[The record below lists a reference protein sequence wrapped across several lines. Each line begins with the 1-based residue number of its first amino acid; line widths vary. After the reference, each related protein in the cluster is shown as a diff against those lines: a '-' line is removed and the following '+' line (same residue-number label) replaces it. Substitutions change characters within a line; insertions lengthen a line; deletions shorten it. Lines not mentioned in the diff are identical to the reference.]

1 MSLSFTARSDPAGD
15 GDGALARGAGI
26 AGLWYDCVAADPGSG
41 GRIAAAGAAA
51 DAAGL
56 GEGVAGDP
64 VVGICG
70 TGRTLLGGA
79 VGAADRLGEA
89 AAGCSGGGGG

>member
-26 AGLWYDCVAADPGSG
+26 AGLWQDCVAADPGSG
-41 GRIAAAGAAA
+41 GGI
-51 DAAGL
+51 AAGL
-56 GEGVAGDP
+56 GEGIAGDP
-64 VVGICG
+64 EVGICG

-79 VGAADRLGEA
+79 VGAADGLGEA
-89 AAGCSGGGGG
+89 AAGFSDGGGGGG

>member
-41 GRIAAAGAAA
+41 GGIAAA
-51 DAAGL
+51 AAGL